1 MENQANGGCV
11 SQKESFLDYPF
22 LVLDTRKTSEID
34 TSKIISD
41 TCLDDFVSLQL
52 ILFDKFQPKIVITT
66 KDLNRT
72 LESKINSSMWYH
84 LCFYILHPA
93 YKLYVHT
100 LWIYCVSGDQEFMKL
115 NIFKILYDTIFIK
128 R

>member
-11 SQKESFLDYPF
+11 SQKESSLDYPF

-72 LESKINSSMWYH
+72 LESKINSS
-84 LCFYILHPA
+84 L
-93 YKLYVHT
+93 
-100 LWIYCVSGDQEFMKL
+100 
-115 NIFKILYDTIFIK
+115 
-128 R
+128 

>member
-11 SQKESFLDYPF
+11 SQKEGSLDYPF

-52 ILFDKFQPKIVITT
+52 ILFDKFQPKIVIT
-66 KDLNRT
+66 
-72 LESKINSSMWYH
+72 SSN
-84 LCFYILHPA
+84 LL
-93 YKLYVHT
+93 
-100 LWIYCVSGDQEFMKL
+100 Q
-115 NIFKILYDTIFIK
+115 KILTARSNQK
-128 R
+128 